1 MQLLVN
7 LTISVYFL
15 QMPLTLLLLFEWDVG
30 ANVFSWLF
38 AAADRKYI
46 ACVCGAIRRHVI
58 EALTVHVLSIL
69 NSVEF
74 EPKCIPCDRSP
85 ENISKRLRRLLVMQG
100 IIANVH
106 EERRY
111 EVYRQYGGTRYIL
124 VERWYE
130 AMLRLQSLASKFYH
144 GISVAFIATVC
155 LENMDPF
162 HLSLADPMVHNIFV
176 EAGDFEEAEGRDLA
190 ARIQCNIPHHRFA
203 ELVLTRCMGCLLDF
217 TLREV
222 IEACLILAGR
232 SITVSTSL
240 LSSDRFCY

>member
-162 HLSLADPMVHNIFV
+162 HLSLADPMVLKIFV
-176 EAGDFEEAEGRDLA
+176 EACDFATIAKPHLFFWDFSDHRVEL
-190 ARIQCNIPHHRFA
+190 IKCQIPHHKFA
-203 ELVLTRCMGCLLDF
+203 LLVATRDMRSGDLGF

-222 IEACLILAGR
+222 IETFLRLA
-232 SITVSTSL
+232 
-240 LSSDRFCY
+240 

>member
-1 MQLLVN
+1 MQLLVY
-7 LTISVYFL
+7 LTIRVHFL
-15 QMPLTLLLLFEWDVG
+15 QMPLTLLFLFEWDVG

-58 EALTVHVLSIL
+58 EALTVHILSIL
-69 NSVEF
+69 DSVEF
-74 EPKCIPCDRSP
+74 EPKCIPCHWSP
-85 ENISKRLRRLLVMQG
+85 ENISKPLRRLLVMKR
-100 IIANVH
+100 IIDDVH
-106 EERRY
+106 FLPLT
-111 EVYRQYGGTRYIL
+111 QCHSFPL

-130 AMLRLQSLASKFYH
+130 AMLRLQSLC
-144 GISVAFIATVC
+144 VANDTHDERRGTTNIAHIFKVC

-176 EAGDFEEAEGRDLA
+176 EAGDFEEAKGRDLA
-190 ARIQCNIPHHRFA
+190 ARIQCYIPHHMFA
-203 ELVLTRCMGCLLDF
+203 DLVFARDMGSEDLGL

-232 SITVSTSL
+232 SRGWEVD
-240 LSSDRFCY
+240 SD

>member
-58 EALTVHVLSIL
+58 EALTVHILSIL
-69 NSVEF
+69 DSVEF
-74 EPKCIPCDRSP
+74 EPKCIPCHWSP
-85 ENISKRLRRLLVMQG
+85 ENISKRLRRILVMNR
-100 IIANVH
+100 IIDDVH
-106 EERRY
+106 YFPRLHDGSY
-111 EVYRQYGGTRYIL
+111 PL

-130 AMLRLQSLASKFYH
+130 AMLRLQSLC
-144 GISVAFIATVC
+144 VANDTHDERRGTTNIAHIFKVC

-162 HLSLADPMVHNIFV
+162 HLSLADPMVLKIFV
-176 EAGDFEEAEGRDLA
+176 EACDFATIAKPHLFFWDFSDHRVEL
-190 ARIQCNIPHHRFA
+190 IKCQIPHHKFA
-203 ELVLTRCMGCLLDF
+203 LLVATRDMRSGDLGF

-222 IEACLILAGR
+222 IETCLRLA
-232 SITVSTSL
+232 
-240 LSSDRFCY
+240 

>member
-58 EALTVHVLSIL
+58 EALTVHILSIL
-69 NSVEF
+69 DSVEF
-74 EPKCIPCDRSP
+74 EPKCIPCHWSP
-85 ENISKRLRRLLVMQG
+85 ENISKRLRRLLVMKR
-100 IIANVH
+100 IIDDVH
-106 EERRY
+106 FLPRID
-111 EVYRQYGGTRYIL
+111 THSFL
-124 VERWYE
+124 LLERWYE
-130 AMLRLQSLASKFYH
+130 AMLRLQSLC
-144 GISVAFIATVC
+144 VANDTHDERRGTTNIAHIFKVC

-176 EAGDFEEAEGRDLA
+176 EAGDFEEAKGRDLA
-190 ARIQCNIPHHRFA
+190 ARIQCYIPHHRFA
-203 ELVLTRCMGCLLDF
+203 DLVCTRDMGSEDLGL

-232 SITVSTSL
+232 S
-240 LSSDRFCY
+240 RRWEPGFHW